1 MLRFVSRFP
10 VPLLVVGALAVV
22 EGGLRYSEARL
33 SGDVAQIAEAPRQ
46 VHYAARNSGAG
57 VLMLGN
63 SLLAEGVDRGELE
76 RALEAKLGREVSVA
90 KVTPDGTTPLE
101 WRYLFRKLVI
111 RTGEKPSVLVL
122 AFGPGHLWDRPGAS
136 QVLRLAAHH
145 VAAGD
150 VGMLFNEEL
159 TDIESRAE
167 FLTARV
173 WRSYALK
180 DRIQLRLL
188 DLVLP
193 HFRTV
198 RASLLRRHGSE
209 SGSHRD
215 VTDLRNLR
223 GLLEDAAGAGI
234 PVVLLPM
241 PAPTLWPV
249 EGPVETLARDL
260 SVPILDVREEV
271 SLEPERFPDGEHLD
285 SLGRAAFTGA
295 LGPALAR
302 TLRPLLVGFQDP
314 WGASGSS
321 QRGSPG
327 GKTRFRPPAALA
339 RGSPGFGRKV
349 TQFTGF
355 PVRPWRTDAG
365 AESIRKQALN
375 HFTIRRSR
383 RS

>member
-1 MLRFVSRFP
+1 MLRFVSRFS
-10 VPLLVVGALAVV
+10 VPLLVVGALAVM
-22 EGGLRYSEARL
+22 EGGLRYFEARL
-33 SGDVAQIAEAPRQ
+33 SGDVAQIEDAPRQ
-46 VHYAARNSGAG
+46 VRYAERDSGPG

-63 SLLAEGVDRGELE
+63 SLLAEGVDRGALE
-76 RALEAKLGREVSVA
+76 RALEADLGRGVSVA

-101 WRYLFRKLVI
+101 WRYLFRKLVV

-145 VAAGD
+145 VASAD
-150 VGMLFNEEL
+150 VGMLFREEL

-167 FLTARV
+167 FVTARV

-188 DLVLP
+188 DLILP
-193 HFRTV
+193 HFRTE
-198 RASLLRRHGSE
+198 RARLLRRSGSE
-209 SGSHRD
+209 SEARHD
-215 VTDLRNLR
+215 LDDLRDLK

-241 PAPTLWPV
+241 PAPQLWPV

-260 SVPILDVREEV
+260 SVPILDIREEV

-285 SLGRAAFTGA
+285 SLGKAAFTEA

-302 TLRPLLVGFQDP
+302 TLGPVLVGFQDQDRL
-314 WGASGSS
+314 GA
-321 QRGSPG
+321 PG
-327 GKTRFRPPAALA
+327 P
-339 RGSPGFGRKV
+339 S
-349 TQFTGF
+349 TG
-355 PVRPWRTDAG
+355 
-365 AESIRKQALN
+365 
-375 HFTIRRSR
+375 
-383 RS
+383 